1 MQKVPYLLILGDKE
15 IQANALSVRQRGKGD
30 LGQMPVDA
38 FIDKINNEI
47 KNKI

>member
-1 MQKVPYLLILGDKE
+1 MQKVPYILIMGDKE
-15 IQANALSVRQRGKGD
+15 IQANAVSVRQRQKGD
-30 LGQMPVDA
+30 LGQMQMQS